1 MTDIATIL
9 FLAFNIWML
18 VDVIK
23 RKAPFYWLF
32 IILFVPF
39 GGVIYFFVIK
49 LRDFKSVDPINGGS
63 ADQPSVRI
71 LKHRYEESPSLN
83 NQLDLAQALAVARKH
98 DEAIALFGQILERYP
113 EHKEALFGM
122 GKSELAKKNYVAS
135 IEPLK
140 KLIDMHRG
148 YNDYSAV
155 PLLAQALWESGR
167 KDDSLEVLR
176 TLVQFSPKLNHQ
188 LILARC
194 LVALNINE
202 EAQKLSNEALAEYE
216 QAPQPIQRNHRS
228 DAIEM
233 RKLKKQ
239 IS

>member
-39 GGVIYFFVIK
+39 GGVIYFFVVK
-49 LRDFKSVDPINGGS
+49 LRDFKSVDPINGLS
-63 ADQPSVRI
+63 TDRPSVNALRRSY
-71 LKHRYEESPSLN
+71 KESPSLN
-83 NQLDLAQALAVARKH
+83 NQLGLAQALAAARKH
-98 DEAIALFGQILERYP
+98 DEAIILFREVLERYP
-113 EHKEALFGM
+113 EYKEALFGV
-122 GKSELAKKNYVAS
+122 GKSELAKKNYGAA
-135 IEPLK
+135 IESLK
-140 KLIDMHRG
+140 KLIEMHRG
-148 YNDYSAV
+148 YNDYSAA
-155 PLLAQALWESGR
+155 PLLAQALWEAGR
-167 KDDSLEVLR
+167 KDESLEVLR
-176 TLVQFSPKLNHQ
+176 TLVRFSPKLNHQ

-194 LVALNINE
+194 LVAMNINE
-202 EAQKLSNEALAEYE
+202 EAKKLSDEALTEYE
-216 QAPQPIQRNHRS
+216 QAPQHIQRNHRA